1 MRIASSIAL
10 LAAVLLLAVAT
21 SMINTAIPTG
31 SGLFT
36 LEVGGQIA
44 FGLFAGGIIRVLV
57 PSAIAISL
65 TAFWTILTCRR
76 RHFRGMVAP
85 LDGERHVRALSHTP
99 IAHLDGGCGSRR
111 TQDPPGGRCVLRR
124 GRRDGQRV
132 ARCSNR
138 LEPTHRGS
146 FMNSNDSTHGTT
158 EPSTPGDQ
166 TNAGGTP
173 RLIGTRACLRCHHEL
188 AGQPINRVEPEGLLV
203 VRCTECGQAK
213 PHPRVSD
220 SRPLGG

>member
-1 MRIASSIAL
+1 
-10 LAAVLLLAVAT
+10 
-21 SMINTAIPTG
+21 
-31 SGLFT
+31 
-36 LEVGGQIA
+36 
-44 FGLFAGGIIRVLV
+44 
-57 PSAIAISL
+57 
-65 TAFWTILTCRR
+65 
-76 RHFRGMVAP
+76 MVAP

-213 PHPRVSD
+213 PDPRVSG
-220 SRPLGG
+220 SRPLGGTHREQSAPSPHSLCPRHRGRHRRRVLRRRRRDYPDALQKSPNFHHLEVGDVWSWQVRRDRRDRRHRRDMEPLHRRPRLVE